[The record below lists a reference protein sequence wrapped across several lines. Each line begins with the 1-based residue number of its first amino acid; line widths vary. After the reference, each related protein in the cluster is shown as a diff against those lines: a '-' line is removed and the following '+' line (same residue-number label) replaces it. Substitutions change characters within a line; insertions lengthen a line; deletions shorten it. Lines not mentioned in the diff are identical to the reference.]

1 MGVEGTDQPHAVPA
15 AAPVAAPAHAGS
27 CENCAAPL
35 HGAHCHACGQ
45 STHSP
50 LRSLGHAIEE
60 VFESFWHLDGRV
72 FRTLRDLWVPG
83 RVALNYL
90 AGHRV
95 RYIAPLRLFVVL
107 SVLTF
112 FFAQLVIRVDATPEQ
127 AADFVQVEP
136 PARADG
142 AEPVDRERFA
152 RAGSVAEVER
162 LRLRGLA
169 DLQRGL
175 DAIPSVVVVAR
186 RGIEREIDALN
197 RGADARIAE
206 LRAAQELSDADV
218 IAAKAE
224 AAAAMPAANARG
236 DAREDARDAFEDAL
250 AKVGM
255 LADVERLRAA
265 RLAAQQAQLGRIP
278 ATATLDRKR
287 ALRDM
292 RRTNEQAACR
302 VAQLQIA
309 QARASEGP
317 RRRKPADDAAVYG
330 DPECV
335 VEVRLGGEDTEPWD
349 EETNPVRIA
358 RAPAFVERWV
368 NRQIARGKDS
378 VGRAQKDPSLYVRAL
393 LGAVPS
399 ALFLLVPVFAL
410 LLKLAYL
417 GSGRGYLEHLVVALY
432 SHAWLVMA
440 VLVSIALAALDH
452 AVTPAWAPA
461 GWIVGMLQ
469 AALWLWLPVYLLLM
483 QKRVY
488 GDRWWLTLLRYV
500 VIGILYFMLLGVVA
514 LLLALASLV
523 RM

>member
-1 MGVEGTDQPHAVPA
+1 MGVEGTDQPQATQ
-15 AAPVAAPAHAGS
+15 VAAPPAPAGHGAGA

-35 HGAHCHACGQ
+35 HGEYCHACGQ

-50 LRSLGHAIEE
+50 VRSFGHAVEE

-72 FRTLRDLWVPG
+72 FRTLRELWVPG

-127 AADFVQVEP
+127 AAEFIQVEP

-142 AEPVDRERFA
+142 AASGSTRFVA
-152 RAGSVAEVER
+152 AASVVEVER
-162 LRLRGLA
+162 LRLRELA
-169 DLQRGL
+169 ELQRAL
-175 DAIPSVVVVAR
+175 DAVPSMIVVAR
-186 RGIEREIDALN
+186 RGIEREIEALN

-206 LRAAQELSDADV
+206 LAAAQTLSDAD
-218 IAAKAE
+218 IAAAKAQ
-224 AAAAMPAANARG
+224 AAAAVPAADHAG
-236 DAREDARDAFEDAL
+236 DDARDAFEDAL
-250 AKVGM
+250 AKVGT

-265 RLAAQQAQLGRIP
+265 RLAAQQARLDAMP
-278 ATATLDRKR
+278 ATATLERKR

-317 RRRKPADDAAVYG
+317 RRRKPAEDAAIYG

-335 VEVRLGGEDTEPWD
+335 VEVRLAGGDAEPWD
-349 EETNPVRIA
+349 EETNPVRLP

-368 NRQIARGKDS
+368 NRQIAHGREN
-378 VGRAQKDPSLYVRAL
+378 VGRMQKDPSLYVRAL
-393 LGAVPS
+393 LAAVPS

-417 GSGRGYLEHLVVALY
+417 GSGRKYLEHVVVALY

-440 VLVSIALAALDH
+440 ILVLLALS
-452 AVTPAWAPA
+452 AVDRAVAPSWSPMA
-461 GWIVGMLQ
+461 WIVGALQ
-469 AALWLWLPVYLLLM
+469 LALWLWLPIYLLLM

-488 GDRWWLTLLRYV
+488 GDGWWLTGLRYFI
-500 VIGILYFMLLGVVA
+500 IGICYFMLLGVVA
-514 LLLALASLV
+514 VMFALASLV